1 MISEINQ
8 GKQLY
13 ANLDGSGKAKLVI
26 RQSPTRGVEFPLN
39 ANSSSRKVLEPAT
52 IVEVTHLDTNNIK
65 SSVLFGAAVLL
76 TGNTYEEINY
86 IPDTNI
92 RITHGLTTSGLHFME
107 DPENNFEIHAFLVFP
122 NLSVRVAGKYQLKIV
137 LYILERYRHSKQVG
151 FVSDSKREINYRK
164 VKKILDNSD
173 SDGSKIEKKRKKK
186 RKVNKWSSAK
196 PGEPIVSGQSDTS
209 TKCEESYNVSISNQ
223 IGESYKEYR
232 EPDFKTNPSEQP
244 QNSTVGDYP
253 YKPYY
258 GSYEYYYPTPD
269 RHSEQYYHNY
279 YHYYPEYYPPWR
291 HGVYYGE

>member
-8 GKQLY
+8 GKQPC
-13 ANLDGSGKAKLVI
+13 ANLDGSGKAELII
-26 RQSPTRGVEFPLN
+26 RQSPTRAVEFPLN
-39 ANSSSRKVLEPAT
+39 SNNNSRKVLEPAT

-76 TGNTYEEINY
+76 AGNAHEEINY

-92 RITHGLTTSGLHFME
+92 RITYGLTTSGLHLME

-122 NLSVRVAGKYQLKIV
+122 NLSVRVAGKYQLKVV
-137 LYILERYRHSKQVG
+137 LYILERYRHSKQIG
-151 FVSDSKREINYRK
+151 FVSDSKREINNRK

-173 SDGSKIEKKRKKK
+173 SDGSKIEKKR

-196 PGEPIVSGQSDTS
+196 SEEPIVSGQSVAS
-209 TKCEESYNVSISNQ
+209 TKCEESCNVSISSQ
-223 IGESYKEYR
+223 IGESYKDHN
-232 EPDFKTNPSEQP
+232 EPDIKANPSEQP
-244 QNSTVGDYP
+244 LNSTAGSYP
-253 YKPYY
+253 YKSYY
-258 GSYEYYYPTPD
+258 GSYGHYYPAPD